1 MVLTG
6 STFLSRQHVP
16 THIRDHRLGLRN
28 HRLGFRNHRFGIRN
42 RHIGIDCQ
50 LGLRREL

>member
-6 STFLSRQHVP
+6 SAFLPRQHVP
-16 THIRDHRLGLRN
+16 TNIRNRRLGLRD

-42 RHIGIDCQ
+42 RHVGIHYQ
-50 LGLRREL
+50 LGLKGVC